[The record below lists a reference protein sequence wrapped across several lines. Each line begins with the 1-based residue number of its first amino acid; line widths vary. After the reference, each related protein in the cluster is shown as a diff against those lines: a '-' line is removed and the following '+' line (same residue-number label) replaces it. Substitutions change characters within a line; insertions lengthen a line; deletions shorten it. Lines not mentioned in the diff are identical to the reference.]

1 MGEAEEILFRL
12 DTLLPFSMQT
22 KAQAMQELTHRAAWQ
37 ESNKEANIIQWTGL
51 DAEAQERRLKAT
63 KKLYESASRDFEYL
77 LGQDAIGILDK
88 LEVGYAPVNDQHTM
102 ISRFNKDR
110 EREAEA
116 VARQQMQLEFKG
128 SRRTKE
134 DLPPLWEE
142 LLKERPNL

>member
-88 LEVGYAPVNDQHTM
+88 LEVGYSPVADQHKM
-102 ISRFNKDR
+102 VSKYSRDR
-110 EREAEA
+110 EREAMEA
-116 VARQQMQLEFKG
+116 HARKQQELHNQNGYAKG
-128 SRRTKE
+128 N
-134 DLPPLWEE
+134 PM
-142 LLKERPNL
+142 